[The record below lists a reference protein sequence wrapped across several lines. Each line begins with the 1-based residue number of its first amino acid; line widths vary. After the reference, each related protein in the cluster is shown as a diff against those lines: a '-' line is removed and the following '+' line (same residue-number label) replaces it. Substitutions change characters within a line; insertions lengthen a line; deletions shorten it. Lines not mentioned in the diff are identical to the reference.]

1 MTSDTILVWG
11 RMVISRPPDLCL
23 WTLHPCIDTHKLH
36 WSLLLFHRPLLYRDP
51 WWLKKIYYYTT
62 VPGNC
67 WKTLHIVASHPK
79 VLTVWF
85 ADKPVALQFPIWM
98 LRAIGAP
105 IFLNN
110 PISGLLILIGMFIT
124 NPWASINAVIGLITA
139 MVTALVLNLNRGD
152 IASGGATFHGLL
164 VGIVL
169 TSTIDRPD
177 WYPWVLFPV
186 IVMAA
191 IRYVG
196 I

>member
-1 MTSDTILVWG
+1 M
-11 RMVISRPPDLCL
+11 
-23 WTLHPCIDTHKLH
+23 
-36 WSLLLFHRPLLYRDP
+36 
-51 WWLKKIYYYTT
+51 
-62 VPGNC
+62 
-67 WKTLHIVASHPK
+67 
-79 VLTVWF
+79 LTVWF

-152 IASGGATFHGLL
+152 IASGGATFHGML